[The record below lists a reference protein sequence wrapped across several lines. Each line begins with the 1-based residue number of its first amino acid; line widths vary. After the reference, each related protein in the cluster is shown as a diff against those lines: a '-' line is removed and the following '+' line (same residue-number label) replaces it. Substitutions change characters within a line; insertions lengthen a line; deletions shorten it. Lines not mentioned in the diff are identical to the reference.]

1 VASRVWLVS
10 FSGIV
15 IETTVCDRADVADA
29 WIMDSYHPFEVFWIV
44 NGGQH
49 YVNNEQ

>member
-29 WIMDSYHPFEVFWIV
+29 WIRTIRLKYF
-44 NGGQH
+44 GL
-49 YVNNEQ
+49 